1 MKHLLLSTTLF
12 ALGLGACSDLP
23 TASQPASNASG
34 ETVTAESKSAPDK
47 STVMEIAW
55 EELLPEGE
63 EERLAELYR
72 EQATQVNLI
81 GEGAAGD
88 IAQQI
93 GSFSTV
99 PGLDG
104 QRVRLPGYTVPFDY
118 GVDAEITEFL
128 LVPYF
133 GACLHAPPPP
143 PNQTIF
149 ITTDKA
155 IKLADLAQA
164 VWVEGTL
171 RATRQETALAAAAY
185 TIEMDSIEDY

>member
-1 MKHLLLSTTLF
+1 M
-12 ALGLGACSDLP
+12 
-23 TASQPASNASG
+23 
-34 ETVTAESKSAPDK
+34 
-47 STVMEIAW
+47 
-55 EELLPEGE
+55 PEGE

-72 EQATQVNLI
+72 EQASQINLI
-81 GEGAAGD
+81 GEGDAGD

-93 GSFSTV
+93 GSFNTV
-99 PGLDG
+99 PALDG
-104 QRVRLPGYTVPFDY
+104 QRIRLPGYTVPFDY

-149 ITTDKA
+149 VTTDKA

-171 RATRQETALAAAAY
+171 RTTKQETALAAAAY
-185 TIEMDSIEDY
+185 TIEMDAIEDY